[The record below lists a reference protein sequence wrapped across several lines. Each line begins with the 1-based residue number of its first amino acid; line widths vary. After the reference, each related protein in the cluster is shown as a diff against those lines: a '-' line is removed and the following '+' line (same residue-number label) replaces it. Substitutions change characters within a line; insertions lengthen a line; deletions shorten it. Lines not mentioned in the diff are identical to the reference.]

1 MEPEWNN
8 SPNLDDTMMLGL
20 RKLDID
26 DYINDLQKKIDKL
39 NCLVDSLKLEVKT
52 QRKEIAALREER
64 RMLLNSDNVPGRCI
78 DW

>member
-64 RMLLNSDNVPGRCI
+64 RMLLNSDSVPGRCI
-78 DW
+78 D

>member
-8 SPNLDDTMMLGL
+8 PPPLDDSLVLGL
-20 RKLDID
+20 RKIDMD
-26 DYINDLQKKIDKL
+26 DYVNHLHNTIE
-39 NCLVDSLKLEVKT
+39 SLKLEIKT

-64 RMLLNSDNVPGRCI
+64 KMILNNDNVPGRCI